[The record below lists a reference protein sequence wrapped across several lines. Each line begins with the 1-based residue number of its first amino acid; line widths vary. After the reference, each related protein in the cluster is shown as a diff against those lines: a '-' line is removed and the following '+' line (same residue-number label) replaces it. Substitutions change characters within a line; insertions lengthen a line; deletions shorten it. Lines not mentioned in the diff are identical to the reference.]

1 VVVLVELPVGTVE
14 VVVVCPMMVVVE
26 APGRVVVE
34 EPGKVV
40 IVGAPGRVVVVAPGR
55 VVVGAPGRVVV
66 DAPGRVVVVGAP
78 GRVVEEEL
86 DVVVTGPAQVPSAA
100 QASNV
105 LNRPREAPQAFP
117 FLHLVALP
125 TIDALTFPL
134 ALRMQHTAAVGFPQV
149 DAFSHRVMSLRHAFW
164 GMSAV
169 RSASRS
175 VAFTHFVYLRC
186 VWPARVQPQ
195 VAWMVARARSMA
207 VVSPH

>member
-26 APGRVVVE
+26 VPSRVVVE

-40 IVGAPGRVVVVAPGR
+40 IVGAPGRIVVVGAPGR

-66 DAPGRVVVVGAP
+66 VGAP
-78 GRVVEEEL
+78 VKVVEEEL

-117 FLHLVALP
+117 FLHLAALP

-149 DAFSHRVMSLRHAFW
+149 DAFSHRVMSLRHAF
-164 GMSAV
+164 
-169 RSASRS
+169 
-175 VAFTHFVYLRC
+175 
-186 VWPARVQPQ
+186 
-195 VAWMVARARSMA
+195 
-207 VVSPH
+207 